1 MPTHTPHF
9 PDLLFEDT
17 ARLRRWESL
26 LMEAFE
32 QAGFRELQ
40 PSLILREATEAD
52 AVRFFDGEELV
63 ALRRDF
69 TEGIARMLVRRFAS
83 PPPRLSYAG
92 PVFRRPVQAWEP
104 VERFEVGCE
113 RIHEDPLQ
121 SGEAD
126 AELAALMMAVP
137 ARLGLGTCVL
147 HLGHAA
153 MLRRPLEIEG
163 LPTELAARVVLDLD
177 RRALHRVA
185 ETLAGHPARTRLMIH
200 AEMLLAGPDGL
211 ASLQAMEASPYAGLL
226 ERELAHL
233 REVYRAHAQRLP
245 EGLSLRIDL
254 ADVRGLNYYTGPTL
268 RLWAQGAQQELASG
282 GRYDRLYPELGKP
295 WFAAGFCVRLTR
307 LLDLGIQRPDLFR
320 STGAKA

>member
-32 QAGFRELQ
+32 RADYRELQ
-40 PSLILREATEAD
+40 PSLILREATESD
-52 AVRFFDGEELV
+52 AVRFFDGDELV

-69 TEGIARMLVRRFAS
+69 TEGIARLLVRRFAS

-121 SGEAD
+121 SSEAD

-137 ARLGLGTCVL
+137 AHLGLGDCML

-163 LPTELAARVVLDLD
+163 LSGELAARVVLDLD
-177 RRALHRVA
+177 RRALHRMA
-185 ETLAGHPARTRLMIH
+185 ETLAGHPARTRLMVH

-211 ASLQAMEASPYAGLL
+211 ASLQAMKASPYAGLL

-233 REVYRAHAQRLP
+233 GEVYRAHAQRLP

-307 LLDLGIQRPDLFR
+307 LLDLASLRPDLFR
-320 STGAKA
+320 STGALA

>member
-17 ARLRRWESL
+17 ARLRSWEAR
-26 LMEAFE
+26 LMEAF
-32 QAGFRELQ
+32 AHADYRELQ
-40 PSLILREATEAD
+40 PSLILREATDAD
-52 AVRFFDGEELV
+52 AVRFFDGDDLV

-69 TEGIARMLVRRFAS
+69 TEGIARMLVRRFAT

-113 RIHEDPLQ
+113 RIHEDPSL
-121 SGEAD
+121 SSEAD
-126 AELAALMMAVP
+126 AELATLMMAVP
-137 ARLGLGTCVL
+137 GQLGLGGCML

-153 MLRRPLEIEG
+153 MLRRPLEVEG
-163 LPTELAARVVLDLD
+163 LPPELAAQVVLDLD
-177 RRALHRVA
+177 RRALHRMA
-185 ETLAGHPARTRLMIH
+185 DTLAGHPARTRLMVH

-226 ERELAHL
+226 ARELGHL
-233 REVYRAHAQRLP
+233 AEVYRAHAAGLP

-307 LLDLGIQRPDLFR
+307 LLDLATLRPELFHLA
-320 STGAKA
+320 GAKA